1 MTAKKI
7 KLNDMS
13 YKVIEKN
20 EYGVLVID
28 DEILNGIS
36 DVCRKCKYLSNC
48 EDEWMKCIINTYNLP
63 DSEAEKLE
71 SENPLMNTT
80 IDDLYIE
87 SKCYFEVKKKL
98 DDTQKELIDL
108 RVELRVEK
116 EKSKALEAYSRGL
129 ELRNSE
135 YENKTI
141 CYETVVTTI
150 DCKNHNVFVPENL
163 DATQQLDYYD
173 KIFGQWLSWAKK

>member
-1 MTAKKI
+1 
-7 KLNDMS
+7 MS
-13 YKVIEKN
+13 YEIIEKN
-20 EYGVLVID
+20 QYGVLVKNTTNYGD
-28 DEILNGIS
+28 
-36 DVCRKCKYLSNC
+36 CFFCKYEITQCNNRY
-48 EDEWMKCIINTYNLP
+48 KCINDSYYIP

-116 EKSKALEAYSRGL
+116 EKSKALEEYSRGL
-129 ELRNSE
+129 ELKVKE
-135 YENKTI
+135 LEGTIENN
-141 CYETVVTTI
+141 VTELI
-150 DCKNHNVFVPENL
+150 DS
-163 DATQQLDYYD
+163 QYSS
-173 KIFGQWLSWAKK
+173 IIGQWMITKCCNFLIKDNFNYCPNCGRKIKK